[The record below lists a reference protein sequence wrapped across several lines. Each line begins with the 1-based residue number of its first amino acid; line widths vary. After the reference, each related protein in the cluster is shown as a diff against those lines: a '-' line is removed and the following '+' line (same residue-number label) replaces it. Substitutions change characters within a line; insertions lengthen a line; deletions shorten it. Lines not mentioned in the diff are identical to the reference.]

1 VSSLNFVDMI
11 HRVLFCGTNVAAL
24 LFRYYSGDDPED
36 AWDMRKA
43 LARDE
48 KKQSVI
54 PMDRP
59 VLPQELEW

>member
-1 VSSLNFVDMI
+1 MD
-11 HRVLFCGTNVAAL
+11 TNYAARFY
-24 LFRYYSGDDPED
+24 FRYYSGDDPED